1 MLKLL
6 PALGLLLVS
15 AMPQAGAQPRVEKNV
30 VYGMYS
36 GLALLMDV
44 HRPEKANGYGVVFV
58 AGSGWHAPLGYGAAG
73 LKEQQIGLWA
83 PPLLQAGYTVFSI
96 NHRAAPRFH
105 YPAAVED
112 VQRAVRYIRH
122 HAQTFSIDPNRIGG
136 VGGSSG
142 AHLIG
147 LVAMRGAPGTADDAD
162 PVNRQP
168 AALQAIVLRAG
179 PSDLLQVKGQSLAT
193 IVSFMERLPMEEKLF
208 REASPVTHVSRAAPP
223 TLLVHGDADDTV
235 PFEQSVVLERALR
248 DAGVAVKL
256 LRVEGGA
263 HGPAFGPPAKPH
275 PRFPEVL
282 SATVGWLDEHLRGN
296 TSTAVVR

>member
-6 PALGLLLVS
+6 PALGLIVL
-15 AMPQAGAQPRVEKNV
+15 AGTGHAFAQARVDKNV

-44 HRPEKANGYGVVFV
+44 HRPEKPNGHGVIFV
-58 AGSGWHAPLGYGAAG
+58 GGSGWHAPLGYNAPG
-73 LKEQQIGLWA
+73 LKEQQIAAWA

-105 YPAAVED
+105 YPAAVDD

-122 HAQTFSIDPNRIGG
+122 HAQAYGIDPNRIGG

-147 LVAMRGAPGTADDAD
+147 LVGMRGASGIADDPD
-162 PVNRQP
+162 PANRHP
-168 AALQAIVLRAG
+168 ATLQALVLRAG
-179 PSDLLQVKGQSLAT
+179 PSDLLQVKGLSLAT
-193 IVSFMERLPMEEKLF
+193 VVSFMERLPMEEKLF
-208 REASPVTHVSRAAPP
+208 REASPVTHVSRTAPP
-223 TLLVHGDADDTV
+223 VLLAHGDADDTV
-235 PFEQSVVLERALR
+235 PYEQSVGFERALR
-248 DAGVAVKL
+248 EAGVPVRL

-263 HGPAFGPPAKPH
+263 HGPEFGPPGKPH
-275 PRFPEVL
+275 ARFPEVL
-282 SATVGWLDEHLRGN
+282 AAMVGWLDEHLRAANPVAG
-296 TSTAVVR
+296 R